1 MALRSVTQRWIAII
15 GAFSLLLLALA
26 GPKGQEVK
34 HWAEQQLTAS
44 MFVASDT
51 DAFDPGLKIGE
62 RFPLIEARLNH
73 TIVHSIDPL
82 IADKGLIFIASR
94 SVDW

>member
-15 GAFSLLLLALA
+15 GAFLLLLLGLA
-26 GPKGQEVK
+26 GLKGQEIK

-62 RFPLIEARLNH
+62 PFPLIEARLNQ

>member
-1 MALRSVTQRWIAII
+1 MDSDLWR
-15 GAFSLLLLALA
+15 LLAVTA
-26 GPKGQEVK
+26 GPRRPEGQEIK

-62 RFPLIEARLNH
+62 RFPLIEARLNQ

>member
-1 MALRSVTQRWIAII
+1 MELRSVTQRWIVII
-15 GAFSLLLLALA
+15 GVLSLLLLGLA
-26 GPKGQEVK
+26 GLKGLEIKQ
-34 HWAEQQLTAS
+34 WAEQQLTAS

-51 DAFDPGLKIGE
+51 DAFDPGLKVGE
-62 RFPLIEARLNH
+62 RFPLIEARLNQ
-73 TIVHSIDPL
+73 TIINSIDPI

>member
-1 MALRSVTQRWIAII
+1 MALKSVTQRWIAII
-15 GAFSLLLLALA
+15 GAFLLLLLGLA
-26 GPKGQEVK
+26 GLKGQEIK
-34 HWAEQQLTAS
+34 YWAEQQLTAN

-51 DAFDPGLKIGE
+51 DAFDPGLKVGE
-62 RFPLIEARLNH
+62 RFPLLEARLNQ
-73 TIVHSIDPL
+73 TIVNSIDPL